1 MSDTVLQRIEKRFGP
16 HVIVEEH
23 PHHFVVK
30 GYNRKFSVGGFQ
42 LSTRHNVLIDKQDGR
57 SKLREVKID
66 IHSDTQSPFDSTQ
79 LQSVF
84 DSYQKLEQKK
94 RGKGRNPST
103 IETNDFAGKLLSLL
117 QSSENTG
124 LNQGILIGILQE
136 MNEKILSLQKELGEL
151 AQDAVRPLD
160 GDQILNVEEAM
171 VFLGLKKSTIYS
183 KVNRS
188 EIPHMK
194 RGKRLYFS
202 LNELKDYLSGGKR
215 LTQEELK
222 ESADRYFSK

>member
-16 HVIVEEH
+16 HVIVEERL
-23 PHHFVVK
+23 HHFVVK
-30 GYNRKFSVGGFQ
+30 GYNREFSVGGFQ
-42 LSTRHNVLIDKQDGR
+42 LSTRHDVLIDKLDGR
-57 SKLREVKID
+57 SKLRKVKID
-66 IHSDTQSPFDSTQ
+66 IHSDTQSPYDSTQ
-79 LQSVF
+79 FQSVF
-84 DSYQKLEQKK
+84 DSYQNLERKML
-94 RGKGRNPST
+94 GPGRNPST
-103 IETNDFAGKLLSLL
+103 IEENDFTRKLLSLL

-151 AQDAVRPLD
+151 AQDALRPLD
-160 GDQILNVEEAM
+160 GDQILNIEEAM
-171 VFLGLKKSTIYS
+171 AFLGLKKSTIYS

-215 LTQEELK
+215 LTHEELK
-222 ESADRYFSK
+222 ESADRYMRK